1 MLDLTTVLD
10 LATDPDS
17 TAEELFFFFNI
28 FLEDNCLTMLC
39 WFLPY
44 NNVN

>member
-17 TAEELFFFFNI
+17 TAEELFFFNI